1 MKSSFD
7 VGQEGWCSYDYNGC
21 IRADRR
27 IMVLAEW
34 EPEGGAD
41 GGGYVWADEHGWS
54 ADTPESPVSV
64 LPLMLYRYWVD
75 EGPLDLRGAR
85 VSVYLRGDGLE
96 LFGARCYFWVVG
108 SDDRG
113 RWHYDGAPLEIS
125 DGRWADEPNVITLH
139 NDEELWRRSWSKDP
153 DNPALARRPARRMP
167 QLRLLVRRI
176 RPGAQGQARHGRA
189 SNNAREVVG
198 RRAPEH

>member
-27 IMVLAEW
+27 MMVLTVW
-34 EPEGGAD
+34 ETAGGAD
-41 GGGYVWADEHGWS
+41 GGGYVWTDEHGWS

-85 VSVYLRGDGLE
+85 VSVYLRGDALK

-108 SDDRG
+108 SEDRG
-113 RWHYDGAPLEIS
+113 RWHYNSAPLEIS
-125 DGRWADEPNVITLH
+125 NGRWADEPNVVTLH
-139 NDEELWRRSWSKDP
+139 NDESLWHRSWSKDP
-153 DNPALARRPARRMP
+153 EAPPSLDDLLGECHSYGFSFVGFHHVPRGRLAMDELEITPAR
-167 QLRLLVRRI
+167 
-176 RPGAQGQARHGRA
+176 
-189 SNNAREVVG
+189 S
-198 RRAPEH
+198 

>member
-27 IMVLAEW
+27 MMVLTVW
-34 EPEGGAD
+34 EPAGGAD

-85 VSVYLRGDGLE
+85 CPSTCAVTV
-96 LFGARCYFWVVG
+96 
-108 SDDRG
+108 
-113 RWHYDGAPLEIS
+113 
-125 DGRWADEPNVITLH
+125 
-139 NDEELWRRSWSKDP
+139 
-153 DNPALARRPARRMP
+153 
-167 QLRLLVRRI
+167 
-176 RPGAQGQARHGRA
+176 
-189 SNNAREVVG
+189 
-198 RRAPEH
+198 